1 MPLDVGKHQEAFH
14 VLEIREAG
22 DLPSPIML
30 RPISGFIGWMH
41 CAMQSLYMV
50 KKLGR

>member
-1 MPLDVGKHQEAFH
+1 MPLDVWEHQEAFH
-14 VLEIREAG
+14 VLEISEAG
-22 DLPSPIML
+22 ELPCTAIL

-41 CAMQSLYMV
+41 CVTQFLYMV